1 MASLAKRTGVELT
14 VTAVVLIAL
23 LIWVGF
29 IVWLMRRE
37 RRPPS

>member
-1 MASLAKRTGVELT
+1 MELT
-14 VTAVVLIAL
+14 VTAMVLIAL

-29 IVWLMRRE
+29 IVWWMRRE